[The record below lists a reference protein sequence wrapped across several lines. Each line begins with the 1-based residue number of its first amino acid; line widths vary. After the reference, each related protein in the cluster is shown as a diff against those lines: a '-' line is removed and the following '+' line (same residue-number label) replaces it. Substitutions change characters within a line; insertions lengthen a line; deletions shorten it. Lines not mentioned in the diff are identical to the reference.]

1 MGSTA
6 ERREEE
12 EERSDRRK
20 RRRPLRLHMPVSVCV
35 CVSHI
40 ITSPTEVQQMLLRDQ
55 GRGLGPSSDQCVRR
69 WAGLT
74 GAALCEIRQKLKT
87 VESASLRLIPQR

>member
-35 CVSHI
+35 CVSYHNI
-40 ITSPTEVQQMLLRDQ
+40 ANRGTANVAQRPGEGLRSLIRPVCEEV
-55 GRGLGPSSDQCVRR
+55 G
-69 WAGLT
+69 
-74 GAALCEIRQKLKT
+74 GANRC
-87 VESASLRLIPQR
+87 SLV

>member
-6 ERREEE
+6 ERRE

-35 CVSHI
+35 CVCVSYHNI
-40 ITSPTEVQQMLLRDQ
+40 ANRGTANVARRPGEGLRSLIRPVCEEV
-55 GRGLGPSSDQCVRR
+55 G
-69 WAGLT
+69 
-74 GAALCEIRQKLKT
+74 GANRC
-87 VESASLRLIPQR
+87 SLV